1 MCNLDFKNKCAFT
14 AFLIVLMA
22 LFVSL
27 IVWISINIQEK
38 VKTTENTITVS
49 DTGTV
54 YVKPDLALAT
64 ASVITEK
71 KTVAEAMNEN
81 TKKMNA
87 VIEAVKAEGVESKD
101 LKTTTFNI
109 SPRYEWYEASEI
121 YPSGRRVLVGYEVT
135 QSLEIKIRSLEKIGD
150 IIAKATDAGANDVSN
165 LQFTVDKQDEIK
177 KQARDQA
184 IEKAKAKA
192 KDLASQ
198 LGIKLV
204 RISSFSE
211 SGVIPYYYGLEKA
224 MSSGLGGGEEAPS
237 PQIETGEN
245 KIEVTV
251 YLTYE
256 IK

>member
-1 MCNLDFKNKCAFT
+1 
-14 AFLIVLMA
+14 MA
-22 LFVSL
+22 LFVCL
-27 IVWISINIQEK
+27 AVWVIVNIKEK
-38 VKTTENTITVS
+38 VKTTESTITVS

-71 KTVAEAMNEN
+71 KTVAEAMTEN

-109 SPRYEWYEASEI
+109 SPRYEWYEASEL
-121 YPSGRRVLVGYEVT
+121 YPSGRRVLAGYEVT
-135 QSLEIKIRSLEKIGD
+135 QSLEIKIRNLEKIGD
-150 IIAKATDAGANDVSN
+150 IIAKATDTGANDVSN

-192 KDLASQ
+192 KDLAGQ

-211 SGVIPYYYGLEKA
+211 SGVVPYYYGLEKA
-224 MSSGLGGGEEAPS
+224 MSSGLGGGAEAPS

>member
-1 MCNLDFKNKCAFT
+1 MYDQDFRNKYIFK
-14 AFLIVLMA
+14 AFLIVLSV
-22 LFVSL
+22 LFVCL
-27 IVWISINIQEK
+27 TVWVIVNIGEK
-38 VKTTENTITVS
+38 IRTTENTITVS

-71 KTVAEAMNEN
+71 KTVAEAMSEN

-87 VIEAVKAEGVESKD
+87 VIEAVKTEGVESKD
-101 LKTTTFNI
+101 LKTTNFSI
-109 SPRYEWYEASEI
+109 FPRYEWYEAGEF
-121 YPSGRRVLVGYEVT
+121 YPSGRRVLVGYEVS
-135 QSLEIKIRSLEKIGD
+135 QSLEIKIRDMEKIGD
-150 IIAKATDAGANDVSN
+150 IIEKTTTAGANEIGD

-177 KQARDQA
+177 KQAREEA
-184 IEKAKAKA
+184 ITKAKTKA
-192 KDLASQ
+192 KNLASQ

-211 SGVIPYYYGLEKA
+211 TGVVPYYYGLEKA
-224 MSSGLGGGEEAPS
+224 MSSGLGGGIETPS

-251 YLTYE
+251 YITYE